1 MTRRASADVSPLG
14 AIHPSPTSFV
24 YFCARIASTPPL
36 DRPDTTQTIG
46 EPELGRSPP
55 DFYTNTVVHQS

>member
-1 MTRRASADVSPLG
+1 MSPLG
-14 AIHPSPTSFV
+14 ASRPSPTSFV
-24 YFCARIASTPPL
+24 YVCARILDAAPL
-36 DRPDTTQTIG
+36 RCPDTTQTIG